1 MGADYPLM
9 NLSLPCRN
17 AAATRY
23 ILFLSLLPI
32 NYRQTRNF
40 VNTPAVMV
48 YSSMQ
53 EIFQLLAEY
62 NRTTD
67 REMLGILGAQPPEL
81 LSRPAGAY
89 HGSILGVLNH
99 LLQADVVWLRRFA
112 HQLPEL
118 GPVAK
123 ELPDFK
129 LRSLKD
135 VVWDSLAVFQPVR
148 EKTDELLER
157 AVQAIAPARYP
168 EFLEYRNIKGEPQR
182 KVLWRTLL
190 HLFNH
195 QTHHRGQVA
204 ALLDQFGIENDYS
217 NLIWMF

>member
-1 MGADYPLM
+1 MGADYPLCM
-9 NLSLPCRN
+9 PNPSCRN
-17 AAATRY
+17 VLANIFIT
-23 ILFLSLLPI
+23 F
-32 NYRQTRNF
+32 NYRQFTDF

-67 REMLGILGAQPPEL
+67 REMLGILGAQPSEL

-99 LLQADVVWLRRFA
+99 LLQADVIWLRRFA

-129 LRSLKD
+129 LRSLKE

-157 AVQAIAPARYP
+157 AVQAIPPARYP

-190 HLFNH
+190 HVFNH

-204 ALLDQFGIENDYS
+204 ALLDQFGVENDYS
-217 NLIWMF
+217 NLIWKF